1 MWLAVRIAR
10 GGGFMGDLDHAH
22 SLLRMAHKDFNAL
35 IGMQGNPLFA
45 DEIFGFH
52 VQQAVEKA
60 LKAWLCTYG
69 IGSYPLTHELA
80 RLFSMLENQGAEIE
94 SFWPLVQYTMFAVQ
108 ARYEEGISDLDE
120 HIDRAVEI
128 RNVSDLLGCV
138 EKRLAA
144 KSLG

>member
-1 MWLAVRIAR
+1 MA
-10 GGGFMGDLDHAH
+10 DLEHAS

-35 IGMQGNPLFA
+35 LGMKGNSLFA

-69 IGSYPLTHELA
+69 SGSYPLTHELA
-80 RLFSMLENQGAEIE
+80 RLFSLLENQGAEVE
-94 SFWPLVQYTMFAVQ
+94 VFWPLVQYTMFAVQ
-108 ARYEEGISDLDE
+108 ARYEEGVADLDE
-120 HIDRAVEI
+120 LIDRAAEI
-128 RNVSDLLGCV
+128 QNVSFLLTYV
-138 EKRLAA
+138 EKQIAL